1 MKKIDVT
8 GSLFS
13 ARIEDKNGKLILLVY
28 EWNSKIETI
37 NEFAQAVYNDV
48 KANYP
53 DFNGLWVAA
62 YGDMEADTLIEV
74 DREYNI
80 EEIGF

>member
-1 MKKIDVT
+1 MKKINVV

-13 ARIEDKNGKLILLVY
+13 ARVEDKNGKISFLVY
-28 EWNSKIETI
+28 EWDSKIETI
-37 NEFAQAVYNDV
+37 NEFAQAVYADV
-48 KANYP
+48 NANYP
-53 DFNGLWVAA
+53 DFNGLWVSA

-74 DREYNI
+74 DREYGV